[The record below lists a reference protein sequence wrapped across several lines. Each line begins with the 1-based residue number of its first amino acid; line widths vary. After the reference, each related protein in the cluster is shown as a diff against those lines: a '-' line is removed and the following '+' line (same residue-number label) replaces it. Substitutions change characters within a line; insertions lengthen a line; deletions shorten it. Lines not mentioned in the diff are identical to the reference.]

1 MHNMIHYSPESLQD
15 LDDIWE
21 YIVME
26 LGNPDAAMNVV
37 NNIMDMIDKLKEFSE
52 MGARLSL
59 TVGIEN
65 DYRFLV
71 CGNYLLFY
79 RINSQDVYID
89 RVLYNKRDYT
99 SILFDAHSPL

>member
-71 CGNYLLFY
+71 SGNYLLFY